1 MLVYSWI
8 KLKAYITNLF
18 LFRGK
23 RKKFY
28 VPIEHVIQQAFIGIF
43 RINSLGTW
51 WDILYPFYRYYSV
64 EIDFKSLY
72 GGFCEK
78 IYVNRYFYN
87 KVFCSVVSAEWI
99 FQSFDERWLIADIR
113 VCKSFSL
120 TLLTFSFAW
129 LRNKKQPII
138 FLFAQSLTKTSL
150 FCTNCWISSCKIHPN
165 TLLGNWIPLFYFKD
179 IALICV
185 NQ

>member
-1 MLVYSWI
+1 MRKFSRLPIAYLSFPLLIRFSIIGFDLCVCVWDTCWTINWNGNFSTLYNINRCQRDQENIKVSIEMLVYSRI
-8 KLKAYITNLF
+8 KLKAYKTNLF

-72 GGFCEK
+72 WGFCEK
-78 IYVNRYFYN
+78 MYVNRYFYN

-113 VCKSFSL
+113 VYKSFS
-120 TLLTFSFAW
+120 
-129 LRNKKQPII
+129 
-138 FLFAQSLTKTSL
+138 
-150 FCTNCWISSCKIHPN
+150 
-165 TLLGNWIPLFYFKD
+165 
-179 IALICV
+179 
-185 NQ
+185 